1 MNNYTA
7 LNEKILEELTDF
19 TANISKGLG
28 KVDTHFLCDI
38 INGIVSNNSIILS
51 DIVRTSGMN
60 NIKKGVERL
69 ERHLDS
75 FDEIANT
82 VQDNYSS
89 IVKPL
94 ISPRK
99 LYFVDGGDVTKDE
112 NTKFENLGYV
122 LDGSDEHKLARGYKI
137 FEIDTIDNANQPI
150 NLISDLRTSDKKVN
164 DSNKELSENT
174 EWLKRMEKV
183 SNTYG
188 KGTFILDR
196 GFDGAILMENII
208 EMDNDFIVRAK
219 CLTRKVYVNGV
230 KTTISNLARTHKGF
244 YKFDTNIH
252 GKITHLKVSSVN
264 IKIQSQDAKNI
275 NKHLLTLV
283 IVKGYGDTDAYMALI
298 TSRKVSGKDQVLQVV
313 KDYISR
319 WKIEDNFKFK
329 KQQYGLEKI
338 KVRRYKRIQVMNY
351 LLSMVMLFNNIINL
365 KALGKTLRRQII
377 QIRKY
382 VHMWLY
388 RLADGIKKIIDINT
402 TQIIEKLHPKRKP
415 RRRDLFTVMHVPFRM
430 A

>member
-1 MNNYTA
+1 MNDYTA
-7 LNEKILEELTDF
+7 LNEKILEELTNF

-164 DSNKELSENT
+164 DSNKELMN
-174 EWLKRMEKV
+174 
-183 SNTYG
+183 
-188 KGTFILDR
+188 
-196 GFDGAILMENII
+196 
-208 EMDNDFIVRAK
+208 
-219 CLTRKVYVNGV
+219 VYNF
-230 KTTISNLARTHKGF
+230 LA
-244 YKFDTNIH
+244 
-252 GKITHLKVSSVN
+252 
-264 IKIQSQDAKNI
+264 
-275 NKHLLTLV
+275 
-283 IVKGYGDTDAYMALI
+283 
-298 TSRKVSGKDQVLQVV
+298 
-313 KDYISR
+313 
-319 WKIEDNFKFK
+319 
-329 KQQYGLEKI
+329 
-338 KVRRYKRIQVMNY
+338 
-351 LLSMVMLFNNIINL
+351 
-365 KALGKTLRRQII
+365 
-377 QIRKY
+377 
-382 VHMWLY
+382 
-388 RLADGIKKIIDINT
+388 
-402 TQIIEKLHPKRKP
+402 
-415 RRRDLFTVMHVPFRM
+415 
-430 A
+430 

>member
-69 ERHLDS
+69 ERHIDS

-196 GFDGAILMENII
+196 GFDGAILMEKNH
-208 EMDNDFIVRAK
+208 R
-219 CLTRKVYVNGV
+219 NG
-230 KTTISNLARTHKGF
+230 
-244 YKFDTNIH
+244 
-252 GKITHLKVSSVN
+252 
-264 IKIQSQDAKNI
+264 Q
-275 NKHLLTLV
+275 
-283 IVKGYGDTDAYMALI
+283 
-298 TSRKVSGKDQVLQVV
+298 
-313 KDYISR
+313 
-319 WKIEDNFKFK
+319 
-329 KQQYGLEKI
+329 
-338 KVRRYKRIQVMNY
+338 
-351 LLSMVMLFNNIINL
+351 
-365 KALGKTLRRQII
+365 
-377 QIRKY
+377 
-382 VHMWLY
+382 
-388 RLADGIKKIIDINT
+388 
-402 TQIIEKLHPKRKP
+402 
-415 RRRDLFTVMHVPFRM
+415 
-430 A
+430 